1 MMENSRSRSGSLMKA
16 GFPTICGQRVK
27 GDSMPIAASA
37 TCYYPTPCARG
48 LRCAGRRSAASGKG
62 LGENFL
68 VAQKNCQPP
77 LQPIVAKGE
86 KRPQQSYPLT

>member
-62 LGENFL
+62 LGENFF
-68 VAQKNCQPP
+68 VGQKIVNP
-77 LQPIVAKGE
+77 LCNQLSRKE
-86 KRPQQSYPLT
+86 KKDPSSPNH